1 LVQTIWVAASLAT
14 PLACH
19 DTTSPTLEL
28 TLASQLGTKSEFFE
42 DEPIY
47 VAFSLTNHGSDT
59 IWTGP
64 FSFVL
69 EWFIYGDVTDSAGIP
84 LDKWGAFGG
93 VGCGPDLCA
102 QPLPPGR
109 SRYDVRKI
117 QDRWGQYRADMQY
130 PYDRHHLPPGKY
142 MLRMHFDARPP
153 GSRFALVLNVD
164 PVTFR
169 VRRRTTAEDQSLQ
182 RLQSLFALAAAL
194 AVSRDTTELAR
205 FDDSLVANVLT
216 SAPDDPIVP
225 LFITNFGAGFLMD
238 STKRDALVNATIAMV
253 RAQRRTAGGAYAL
266 AMGLNQL
273 RPGAIPLLA
282 PELDGS
288 LAGDV
293 AASIVEGLTRYDRR
307 AGGGSRVR
315 VESP

>member
-1 LVQTIWVAASLAT
+1 LVAASLASA
-14 PLACH
+14 LACH
-19 DTTSPTLEL
+19 DTTSPALEV
-28 TLASQLGTKSEFFE
+28 TLAAQLGTKSEFFE

-69 EWFIYGDVTDSAGIP
+69 EWFIDGDVTDSAGTP
-84 LDKWGAFGG
+84 LDKWGGYG
-93 VGCGPDLCA
+93 SVGCGPDLCA
-102 QPLPPGR
+102 EPLPPGR
-109 SRYDVRKI
+109 SRYDVRMI

-130 PYDRHHLPPGKY
+130 PYDRHHLSPGKY
-142 MLRMHFDARPP
+142 TLRIHFDARRP
-153 GSRFALVLNVD
+153 GSRFALFLNAD
-164 PVTFR
+164 SVTFR
-169 VRRRTTAEDQSLQ
+169 VRPQTTAEGQSLQ
-182 RLQSLFALAAAL
+182 RLQSIFAMAAAV

-205 FDDSLVANVLT
+205 FDDSLVANVLA

-225 LFITNFGAGFLMD
+225 LVITTFGVGFLMD
-238 STKRDALVNATIAMV
+238 STKRDALVNATIDMV

-273 RPGAIPLLA
+273 RPSAIPALA
-282 PELDGS
+282 QELDGS

-293 AASIVEGLTRYDRR
+293 AVSIAEGLTRY
-307 AGGGSRVR
+307 
-315 VESP
+315 